1 MEDREWNGKEMVD
14 EKQTVLEEDL
24 EKRLY
29 AAGHRIATDASAKER
44 IIEGVKS
51 RKRNRRRLAPRIPAA
66 VLAACLLLS
75 LLCFARPGF
84 VGEEVVVYAATE
96 EYGWQK
102 LVEGER
108 ILLKKQ
114 PYDTLED
121 FDSNDYFDNMERFH
135 YYPYKCTFRLEL
147 PENYLY
153 NRQFITLRD
162 DFITERGGIIEW
174 EVAPDRPEDT
184 GRIWQGNLSLWIVD
198 ENRERMAALEVELTK
213 ENGECYAELKRV
225 WESQAYKKRKGRR

>member
-1 MEDREWNGKEMVD
+1 MEDRAWNEEKIREAEQGVWEEGIENRLHTAVRRMVPD
-14 EKQTVLEEDL
+14 E
-24 EKRLY
+24 
-29 AAGHRIATDASAKER
+29 SARER
-44 IIEGVKS
+44 IIEGVKTG
-51 RKRNRRRLAPRIPAA
+51 KRNRRRLAPRIPAA

-75 LLCFARPGF
+75 LLFYVRPGF
-84 VGEEVVVYAATE
+84 IGEEVVVYAATE

-108 ILLKKQ
+108 ILLKKE
-114 PYDTLED
+114 PYDVSGAE
-121 FDSNDYFDNMERFH
+121 NMEDDELS
-135 YYPYKCTFRLEL
+135 YYFPYKCTFRLEL

-153 NRQFITLRD
+153 SRQFITLRD

-184 GRIWQGNLSLWIVD
+184 GRIWQGNLSLWIVN

-213 ENGECYAELKRV
+213 EDGACYAELKRV
-225 WESQAYKKRKGRR
+225 WESEAYQKRKMRR

>member
-1 MEDREWNGKEMVD
+1 MEDKKWNEEEMIEKEHNVW
-14 EKQTVLEEDL
+14 EEDV
-24 EKRLY
+24 ESRLH
-29 AAGHRIATDASAKER
+29 AAVHRIVPDEPARER
-44 IIEGVKS
+44 IIEGVKAG
-51 RKRNRRRLAPRIPAA
+51 KRNRRRLAPRVPAA
-66 VLAACLLLS
+66 VLAVCLLLS

-102 LVEGER
+102 LMEGER

-114 PYDTLED
+114 PYDTTEGG
-121 FDSNDYFDNMERFH
+121 DSMEHLDNMEQA

-153 NRQFITLRD
+153 DRQFITLRD

-174 EVAPDRPEDT
+174 KVAQDRPEDT
-184 GRIWQGNLSLWIVD
+184 GRISQGNLSLWIVN
-198 ENRERMAALEVELTK
+198 EKRERIAAMEVELTK
-213 ENGECYAELKRV
+213 ENGECYAELKCV
-225 WESQAYKKRKGRR
+225 WESEAYRKRKVRR